1 MPADCGALRRLIVGA
16 VGAIV
21 AVVLTIAMLVLG
33 QPDPEGPVMTAREV
47 MAVTGF
53 SENFVYA
60 ALLDGRIPGR
70 IACGRRVLVSRAV
83 FERWLAGTSESLGER
98 NGA

>member
-1 MPADCGALRRLIVGA
+1 MT
-16 VGAIV
+16 
-21 AVVLTIAMLVLG
+21 AVVEVRGLTVSFG
-33 QPDPEGPVMTAREV
+33 SV

-53 SENFVYA
+53 SENFVYT

-83 FERWLAGTSESLGER
+83 FERWLADTSESPGER
-98 NGA
+98 DGT